1 MKKAILRIA
10 QGILISAIMIPC
22 VDAMATE
29 IDESRK
35 DWETLQKVKIENEK

>member
-10 QGILISAIMIPC
+10 QGILIGAIMIPC
-22 VDAMATE
+22 VDAMASE

-35 DWETLQKVKIENEK
+35 DWETLHKVKFETNQ